1 VDFTKHIQ
9 KAEEAAR
16 RKNWDFAIQLYQ
28 QLLDIDADQGE
39 ARAGL
44 RRALLKREEQKKGGK
59 IFKAIRGAT
68 PLAMARTLAKAGR
81 HAAAAKSLESYLATN
96 PLDED
101 ANLLLGVE
109 LEAAGH
115 FRSALAVYEFLTE
128 IAPRNPEGLK
138 RAGGMM
144 RHKGDVQK
152 ALAYYERALEADPRD
167 RDALKAR
174 KDLSAEAALKTS
186 RLDEVGRSREVIRD
200 KDESATPRRAAHS
213 PPPFTGRAPRGS
225 DASRRLARVDEPSN
239 PELMIELADI
249 HEKLGDAEAAPSSST
264 AHCSTEKDAPELA
277 GGRSELRVRPSRRR
291 SLRAD
296 RDGRREDAD
305 RLEKELMSFEIG
317 DLPSAGWQARRP
329 TRACESSWAAPCS
342 GRRPTT
348 ERRARLQKALSDP
361 AVADGRSSCS
371 RSASTGRATSISRAR
386 VSELSPS
393 TRRSTSAR
401 VRSCTISG
409 RSPRSK
415 GTHIWRGLST
425 PGSTKWTSATETWP
439 PRWSS

>member
-9 KAEEAAR
+9 KAEEALR
-16 RKNWDFAIQLYQ
+16 RRNWDFAVQLYQ
-28 QLLDIDADQGE
+28 QLLDIDPDQGE

-59 IFKAIRGAT
+59 LFKAIRGAT

-81 HAAAAKSLESYLATN
+81 HAAAAKSLETYLSTN
-96 PLDED
+96 PLDEE

-128 IAPRNPEGLK
+128 IAPKNPEGLK

-186 RLDEVGRSREVIRD
+186 RLDEVGHSREVIRD
-200 KDESATPRRAAHS
+200 KDEAHRLEQRTRLHRSPDELRADVTRLEARR
-213 PPPFTGRAPRGS
+213 
-225 DASRRLARVDEPSN
+225 VEEPSN
-239 PELMIELADI
+239 PELMIELADV
-249 HEKLGDAEAAPSSST
+249 HEKLGDAEAALELVER
-264 AHCSTEKDAPELA
+264 AMQYKKDAPELA
-277 GGRSELRVRPSRRR
+277 AKRGELRVKSIKKAIVK
-291 SLRAD
+291 AD

-305 RLEKELMSFEIG
+305 RLEKELIAFEVE
-317 DLPSAGWQARRP
+317 DL
-329 TRACESSWAAPCS
+329 
-342 GRRPTT
+342 
-348 ERRARLQKALSDP
+348 ERRLESTPTDARLRVKLGRALLRTGTYDRAASELQKALADP
-361 AVADGRSSCS
+361 AVADEALFLLAQCFHRKGYLDLARKEYE
-371 RSASTGRATSISRAR
+371 RALAKHPTIDERAR
-386 VSELSPS
+386 EILYNLGSIAEIEGDARLA
-393 TRRSTSAR
+393 RSFYAR
-401 VRSCTISG
+401 IYEVDIGYRDVAA
-409 RSPRSK
+409 K
-415 GTHIWRGLST
+415 MEQL
-425 PGSTKWTSATETWP
+425 K
-439 PRWSS
+439 